1 MSLVSQAIKLY
12 AWKSNN
18 VRFLAVEGEADSRMF
33 YIQLYNTSA
42 PIDLTNSNVK
52 FFASKPDSTSV
63 YCDCTI
69 VDDIQGIVQLVLP
82 EQMTTVS
89 GDVDCWIQVTSADGS
104 DLRFEGMV
112 LEVAS
117 CGLNASAES
126 SDDME
131 TLREAS
137 QKVDA
142 FTTELRNARFG
153 EDSLGEKIEK
163 MDRKSASNSSR
174 IDSLVAGATEQDQN
188 FANEVIDARTD
199 SAGTTHSSLGDALRT
214 TDALVRECKSDLVD
228 QGLTVQTHS
237 QKIDTLEADS
247 TNLKSDLNNVYTDYT
262 ETQYPDISKTSEV
275 SGNNMW
281 GSGYS
286 YKPAYVKSVSIKRKS
301 APSDNAVVVFIIRD
315 SDNIVLKKI
324 FTKSNDLNVP
334 VSVNAFISEPFHIAV
349 RCEKMLYKLESTMQ
363 GKKISM
369 SWSDTSNYQ
378 EGDTLPFTDENTGVY
393 AFDVSVVAT
402 SLFNFS
408 GKSSETIEKL
418 VNTSSEK
425 PFLNPN
431 FTDEHIGDTVYCSG
445 FKYSKGYIH
454 TVTLNFSANPTSTTM
469 ILLVDSESHVIKR
482 KILVPARGVAGKQA
496 FNVDCFM
503 ENDFHI
509 AVHAP
514 SLIYQDTPRSDKKY
528 PYWQGAWGTY
538 GYYNEGDVL
547 FNDFTYASSNI
558 HFDISAEYDYQK
570 AMSYVSYKRERIYTL
585 KDAFRAWSFGEKFPI
600 GIIGDSTTDGVGT
613 SETVRNVIG
622 TDYINAYAY
631 PYLTQ
636 ELLKKELGN
645 NNIRIY
651 NFGFSGKSASW
662 ALQNF
667 NEMVWNNASCNDVK
681 ILIISHGINDYADSK
696 NRISW
701 YETYLR
707 QLVFEC
713 FSHNVQPVIMTTQ
726 AGCENYT
733 RFGWK
738 QMSYADD
745 VNRKIAEE
753 FNLEIIDKNKFT
765 ANFNVYSN
773 TKIELICRDSCHYN
787 DYGHKYEAGMLFAH
801 IVPRTIWCDG
811 ETIIGFVNEQ
821 IKTDLQYSSFADY
834 QWKDVPRIT
843 PVNGFKAKV
852 SITGRTDTTD
862 ITLMDAW
869 VFIDGKKSLTLKTYC
884 EAANSLHCLVDDVNT
899 DITSTEQTISE
910 LDLGL
915 HHIVIK
921 SGKSAN
927 IKFYGCKLV

>member
-1 MSLVSQAIKLY
+1 MANLRVIAEIKPAGDFPVVDAPNVSVAGGKRLDVALSEAAAEVAKKANKSEVDTALASKANKSEVDAALAGKANKSEVDAAIENK
-12 AWKSNN
+12 ADKSA
-18 VRFLAVEGEADSRMF
+18 FEAINASVSV
-33 YIQLYNTSA
+33 NTSNIQELSTESTVLSA
-42 PIDLTNSNVK
+42 RMDEFTKLKEGSTTGDAELIDGRIGSDGKTYDNIGG
-52 FFASKPDSTSV
+52 A
-63 YCDCTI
+63 I
-69 VDDIQGIVQLVLP
+69 RG
-82 EQMTTVS
+82 
-89 GDVDCWIQVTSADGS
+89 QVTD
-104 DLRFEGMV
+104 
-112 LEVAS
+112 
-117 CGLNASAES
+117 
-126 SDDME
+126 
-131 TLREAS
+131 
-137 QKVDA
+137 
-142 FTTELRNARFG
+142 
-153 EDSLGEKIEK
+153 
-163 MDRKSASNSSR
+163 
-174 IDSLVAGATEQDQN
+174 
-188 FANEVIDARTD
+188 
-199 SAGTTHSSLGDALRT
+199 
-214 TDALVRECKSDLVD
+214 
-228 QGLTVQTHS
+228 
-237 QKIDTLEADS
+237 
-247 TNLKSDLNNVYTDYT
+247 LKSDLNNVYTDYT

-324 FTKSNDLNVP
+324 FTKSNDLNVL